1 MYSVLKE
8 PNCLHKLNKY
18 DFVPKIISS
27 FQDYEHFYLVTTF
40 FEGQSLNFL
49 KSDKLTEEQ
58 IKFVCACVIQSL
70 LYLRK
75 EKIIHRDI
83 MMKNIVMDNDK
94 YFNLIDFTYSIK
106 YLEKGNNKHN
116 MITYNRVTPP
126 EMYYNNSEYDYN
138 SDYYR
143 LGSVIYYLIFKKYP
157 YTIKKE
163 KKINEVFTEY
173 KGISN
178 YSFSCIDFMNKLLIA
193 NYTKRIGFKDIKEL
207 IKHNWF
213 KDFDWK
219 KLEKR
224 KIKSPF
230 KFYKNELKKSSCS
243 NHKLYIDRI
252 RNFKKLSKLNIYQ
265 KLADKF
271 EYVNKDIV
279 NKILK
284 NY

>member
-1 MYSVLKE
+1 MYSILKE
-8 PNCLHKLNKY
+8 PNCLHKINKY

-27 FQDYEHFYLVTTF
+27 FQDYEYFYLVTTF
-40 FEGQSLNFL
+40 YEGQSLNFL

-70 LYLRK
+70 LCLRK

-94 YFNLIDFTYSIK
+94 YYNLIDFSFSIN

-126 EMYYNNSEYDYN
+126 EMYNNSEYDYN

-178 YSFSCIDFMNKLLIA
+178 YSFSCIDFMNKL
-193 NYTKRIGFKDIKEL
+193 
-207 IKHNWF
+207 
-213 KDFDWK
+213 
-219 KLEKR
+219 
-224 KIKSPF
+224 
-230 KFYKNELKKSSCS
+230 
-243 NHKLYIDRI
+243 
-252 RNFKKLSKLNIYQ
+252 
-265 KLADKF
+265 
-271 EYVNKDIV
+271 
-279 NKILK
+279 
-284 NY
+284 